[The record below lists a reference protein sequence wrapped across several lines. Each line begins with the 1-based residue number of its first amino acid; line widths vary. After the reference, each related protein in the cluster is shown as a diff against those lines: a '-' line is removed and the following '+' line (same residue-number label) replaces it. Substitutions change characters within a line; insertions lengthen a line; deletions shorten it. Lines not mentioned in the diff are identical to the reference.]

1 MNGFGLIA
9 HLLALQDLKLMV
21 LWTSLIQ
28 MNIQYVSIQL
38 LFWFICFL
46 YIWIFVCLEHETAD
60 LQQEF
65 DLLVMK
71 V

>member
-21 LWTSLIQ
+21 LWTSLFQ
-28 MNIQYVSIQL
+28 MNIQHVSIQL
-38 LFWFICFL
+38 LFWFICFHH
-46 YIWIFVCLEHETAD
+46 IWIFVCLEHETAD

>member
-21 LWTSLIQ
+21 LWTSLFQ
-28 MNIQYVSIQL
+28 MNIQYVSIQI
-38 LFWFICFL
+38 LFWFICFHH
-46 YIWIFVCLEHETAD
+46 IWIFVCLEHETAD

>member
-1 MNGFGLIA
+1 
-9 HLLALQDLKLMV
+9 MV
-21 LWTSLIQ
+21 LWTSLFQ

-38 LFWFICFL
+38 LFWFICFHH
-46 YIWIFVCLEHETAD
+46 IWIFVCLEHETAD

>member
-1 MNGFGLIA
+1 
-9 HLLALQDLKLMV
+9 MV
-21 LWTSLIQ
+21 LWTSLFQ